1 MSKITK
7 FQGRYYFLSNFYP
20 CKIEHQG
27 IIYPSVEHF
36 YVALKVNTLQFIDGK
51 YYTAPDLRELIS
63 KIPLAQDVKKI
74 GQRVKLRTD
83 WGEKKLDFMN
93 LAITQKFS
101 DESLAEQLI
110 DTGGFELVE
119 ENWWHDNF
127 WGNCNCLKCGNSGE
141 NNLGKILMKVRLEL
155 IKKTRPSLKDQ
166 L

>member
-83 WGEKKLDFMN
+83 WGEKKIRFYE
-93 LAITQKFS
+93 FS
-101 DESLAEQLI
+101 
-110 DTGGFELVE
+110 
-119 ENWWHDNF
+119 
-127 WGNCNCLKCGNSGE
+127 
-141 NNLGKILMKVRLEL
+141 NNTKVL
-155 IKKTRPSLKDQ
+155 
-166 L
+166 